1 MVVKNPISPVLLLA
15 AGAGVVLIQSL
26 AAQTPAPAPQT
37 PPAAQSGALTASGAP
52 LKIGVIEAQL
62 ALVKTKDGQAAQA
75 ELEKKLGPKAAQ
87 IKKQQEDLNDLQRR
101 LDTGGNT
108 MAAATKTELQNN
120 IASKTRNLQRDIQD
134 FQDEQQAEENRVLA
148 DLEEKMKGVIAKY
161 AADNGLALILNVAPE
176 NTPILWM
183 SDSLD
188 ITQAI
193 IDAYD
198 KAGPAAPRA
207 VSPAKPSTAR
217 PPAAPPK
224 PPAVTPVKP

>member
-1 MVVKNPISPVLLLA
+1 MKNPISPVLWLA
-15 AGAGVVLIQSL
+15 AGAGVLLVQSL
-26 AAQTPAPAPQT
+26 AAQTAAPAP
-37 PPAAQSGALTASGAP
+37 PAVQIPSGAQTAGGAP

-87 IKKQQEDLNDLQRR
+87 IKKQQEDLNDLQKR

-120 IASKTRNLQRDIQD
+120 IASKTRILQRDIQD

-161 AADNGLALILNVAPE
+161 ASDNGLALILNVAPE

-207 VSPAKPSTAR
+207 VSPAKPSAPR
-217 PPAAPPK
+217 PPAAAPK
-224 PPAVTPVKP
+224 PPAATPAKP